1 MKTYTLLAL
10 GTRVALV
17 AIVGLV
23 TWMAPV
29 VAAGQGGAS
38 AQNAASASPLSV
50 VTLRE
55 ARQRAARFD
64 PSAVAARADVSTAAW
79 ERKAAVADLFTP
91 TLSATTNYT
100 NYNEPFF
107 SFTGTPSS
115 TTASASVTANY
126 VILGGGKLAERKRA
140 AASLDAAEAG
150 EVAAS
155 FRTAA
160 TVDGAYYLVLA
171 ETELSRVAADRL
183 RRARE
188 QFGVARVRVSAGETI
203 ATDSLQLLLE
213 VNRAKLDVARRD
225 SALTVSRLR
234 LGRMIGVSEA
244 VDAAPLDSATPP
256 ELPLSLEAATAELRD
271 RGPELLEVRAAERQA
286 DAAVSAERSKYLPSV
301 ALSAGRQAYD
311 ATFFPSF
318 LQRSAVGVTVTLP
331 IWDAGRRER
340 DYARSR
346 GAREVAR
353 ARREER
359 ERASAEAMAQ
369 AWNGYRTARVSL
381 ELAQV
386 GVQASAETYRVQG
399 ARYREGATTILDLL
413 EAQTALGEA
422 EATLVQARF
431 AARSSLAQ
439 IEALLGRRLFTDN
452 NQARAER

>member
-1 MKTYTLLAL
+1 MNTHTRLAS
-10 GTRVALV
+10 VIAL
-17 AIVGLV
+17 
-23 TWMAPV
+23 WAPV
-29 VAAGQGGAS
+29 VAAALAPVAAH
-38 AQNAASASPLSV
+38 AQTAAPATPLAV

-55 ARQRAARFD
+55 ARERAARVD
-64 PSAVAARADVSTAAW
+64 PTSVAARADVGTAAW
-79 ERKAAVADLFTP
+79 ERRAAVADLLSP

-107 SFTGTPSS
+107 SFTGTPSA
-115 TTASASVTANY
+115 TTASASVSANY
-126 VILGGGKLAERKRA
+126 VLLGGGKLAERRRA

-171 ETELSRVAADRL
+171 ETELSHVAADRL

-188 QFGVARVRVSAGETI
+188 QFAVARVRVSAGETI

-213 VNRAKLDVARRD
+213 VNRARLEVARRD

-234 LGRMIGVSEA
+234 LGRMIGAASA
-244 VDAAPLDSATPP
+244 VDAAPLDSTPPP
-256 ELPLSLEAATAELRD
+256 ELPLSLEAATAELRE
-271 RGPELLEVRAAERQA
+271 RGPELLAVRAAERQA
-286 DAAVSAERSKYLPSV
+286 TAAVAAERSHYLPSV
-301 ALSAGRQAYD
+301 ALSAGWQAYD

-318 LQRSAVGVTVTLP
+318 LQRSAIGVTVTLP
-331 IWDAGRRER
+331 LWDAGRRELGM
-340 DYARSR
+340 ARSR
-346 GAREVAR
+346 GARDVAR

-359 ERASAEAMAQ
+359 ERATSEAMAQ
-369 AWNGYRTARVSL
+369 VWNAYRTARVAL

-386 GVQASAETYRVQG
+386 GVQASRETYRVQG
-399 ARYREGATTILDLL
+399 ARYREGATTILELL
-413 EAQTALGEA
+413 EAQTAVGEA

>member
-1 MKTYTLLAL
+1 MNTHARLAAFIAQ
-10 GTRVALV
+10 VAQV
-17 AIVGLV
+17 AQVTLV
-23 TWMAPV
+23 TLVTLVAPV
-29 VAAGQGGAS
+29 VAS
-38 AQNAASASPLSV
+38 AQNAAPAAPLAV

-55 ARQRAARFD
+55 ARQRAARVD
-64 PSAVAARADVSTAAW
+64 PLAVAARADVSTAAW
-79 ERKAAVADLFTP
+79 ERRAAVADLITP

-115 TTASASVTANY
+115 TTSSASVSANY
-126 VILGGGKLAERKRA
+126 VVIGGGKLAERKRA

-171 ETELSRVAADRL
+171 ESELSRVAADRL

-188 QFGVARVRVSAGETI
+188 QLAVARVRVSAGETI

-213 VNRAKLDVARRD
+213 VNRARLDVARRD
-225 SALTVSRLR
+225 SALAVSRLR
-234 LGRMIGVSEA
+234 LGRMVGEASA
-244 VDAAPLDSATPP
+244 VDAAPLDSAPPP
-256 ELPLSLEAATAELRD
+256 ELPLSLEAASAELRE
-271 RGPELLEVRAAERQA
+271 RGPELLAVRAAERQA
-286 DAAVSAERSKYLPSV
+286 DAAVAAERSNYLPSV
-301 ALSAGRQAYD
+301 ALSAGWQAYD

-331 IWDAGRRER
+331 IWDAGRREL
-340 DYARSR
+340 DVARSR
-346 GAREVAR
+346 GARDVAR
-353 ARREER
+353 AQREER
-359 ERASAEAMAQ
+359 ERASSEAMAQ
-369 AWNGYRTARVSL
+369 VWNGYRTARVAL

-386 GVQASAETYRVQG
+386 GVQASTETYRVQG